1 MKKAFILLIFDFK
14 PFFCAE
20 SNVITGLVNTEYFI
34 SWSASEKFDDH
45 LLLKERKEKKNN
57 SNNFI

>member
-1 MKKAFILLIFDFK
+1 MKKAFIFFIFNFK

-20 SNVITGLVNTEYFI
+20 SNVITGLVNTKYFI

-45 LLLKERKEKKNN
+45 LLLKERKEKNN
-57 SNNFI
+57 SNSLI